1 MLLTA
6 AIVGLFVLP
15 SPWNVIG
22 LCVAAVVEV
31 GELYLWKRFL
41 DRYRVQG
48 GAEGMLGERAEVI
61 EACDPEGRVKLRGE
75 IWAAVADGE
84 NAFLPGDRVR
94 VTAVEGLRVRVGPE
108 PSERNPMLNSRPT
121 GA

>member
-22 LCVAAVVEV
+22 VCVAAVIEV

-41 DRYRVQG
+41 ARYRVRG
-48 GAEGMLGERAEVI
+48 GAEGMIGERAAVI
-61 EACDPEGRVKLRGE
+61 ETCDPEGRVQLRGE
-75 IWAAVADGE
+75 IWTAVAADGYVF
-84 NAFLPGDRVR
+84 AVGDRVR
-94 VTAVEGLRVRVGPE
+94 VLVVEGLRLRIGPPE
-108 PSERNPMLNSRPT
+108 
-121 GA
+121 A